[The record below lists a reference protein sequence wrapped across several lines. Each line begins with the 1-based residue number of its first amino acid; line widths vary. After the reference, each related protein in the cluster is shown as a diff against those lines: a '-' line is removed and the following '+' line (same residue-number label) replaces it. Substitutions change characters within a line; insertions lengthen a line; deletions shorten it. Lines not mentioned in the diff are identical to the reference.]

1 MKFPEEP
8 KLTRAGTLTEW
19 PGVSSCTDNMES
31 VEISGSNCRV
41 LTAERGGLTGQVPM

>member
-1 MKFPEEP
+1 MRFPEEP

-19 PGVSSCTDNMES
+19 PGVSCTDNMEI
-31 VEISGSNCRV
+31 VEISGSSCRV